1 MSLPNLNARKQ
12 ILVLD
17 DHPMTRRGVA
27 QLISHEPDLIVCG
40 EADSA
45 HRALAAMATSRPDLV
60 LADIAM
66 PGKSGLEFI
75 KDARALYPGLAILV
89 MSMHDE
95 TLFAERVLRA
105 GARGYVM
112 KSEGGERVLEA
123 IRQVLQGEVYLS
135 KSMSAAFLD
144 SLTERRSKTSGVSLA
159 ALTDR
164 EFEVFQLLGQGFS
177 TNEIGERLHLS
188 IKTIGTH
195 RVHIKKKLGLK
206 TGAELMK
213 QAVRWAAAH
222 PAP

>member
-12 ILVLD
+12 ILILD